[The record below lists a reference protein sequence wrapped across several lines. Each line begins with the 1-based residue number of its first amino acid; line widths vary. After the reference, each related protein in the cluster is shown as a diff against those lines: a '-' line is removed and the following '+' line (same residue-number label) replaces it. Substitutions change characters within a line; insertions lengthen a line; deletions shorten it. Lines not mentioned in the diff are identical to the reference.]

1 MPRVPHL
8 HVISAGPL
16 ESSTVRGGTA
26 LQDLLP
32 EWRDLEDRAQ
42 RVPLSAAVL
51 AASGAFSA
59 HPDVRIVTVRDGAGL
74 QAVWPLAVDHRGPVR
89 IARRLGGPLQ
99 ATDGL
104 TLASAAPSRQLAR
117 AAWAEVARWT
127 DVDVLQLSALTVGD
141 PLLEQ
146 PGLCHWSQSTHRTC
160 RVRLHPGRD
169 LLAGK
174 SRQRRKAVRRR
185 RRQLEAQGEVRFRR
199 LTAPSDR
206 ETAVMEAIQA
216 KRQWLDEQGAPAP
229 VLRSSRFQE
238 GLRAAARQSPED
250 ARFEV
255 FRLELDGR
263 GVAWELGHVDGDT
276 FRSFVGAYDGEL
288 ARLGLGVTLTLET
301 VAWCAAR
308 GLRLYDFLPP
318 LTPFKQSWADHERRI
333 CRVVCPL
340 RTRGRLV
347 VPAVRDGRQLA
358 KQAWQ
363 RLVPREVA
371 QALLVS

>member
-1 MPRVPHL
+1 
-8 HVISAGPL
+8 VISSGPL
-16 ESSTVRGGTA
+16 QSRTVRGAADLQA
-26 LQDLLP
+26 LVP

-42 RVPLSAAVL
+42 RVPLSVEVL
-51 AASGAFSA
+51 RASGGLST
-59 HPDVRIVTVRDGAGL
+59 HPDVRVVTVSDETGL
-74 QAVWPLAVDHRGPVR
+74 HAVWPLAVDHRGPVR

-104 TLASAAPSRQLAR
+104 TLSRAAPTRRVAR

-127 DVDVLQLSALTVGD
+127 DVDVLQLNALTVGD

-146 PGLCHWSQSTHRTC
+146 PGLCHWSQSTLRTC

-169 LLAGK
+169 LLATK
-174 SRQRRKAVRRR
+174 SKQRRKAVRRR

-199 LTAPSDR
+199 LTAPADR
-206 ETAVMEAIQA
+206 EIAVMEAIQA
-216 KRQWLDEQGAPAP
+216 KRQWLDAQGAPAP
-229 VLRSSRFQE
+229 VLRSSRFQD
-238 GLRAAARQSPED
+238 GLRAAARLAPED

-318 LTPFKQSWADHERRI
+318 VTPFKQSWADHERRI

-363 RLVPREVA
+363 RLVPPDVA
-371 QALLVS
+371 KALLVG